1 MDASPLSCTEVTSQA
16 YQVIGTISVDST
28 GVYELADGGNLLGFN
43 DIGQGIMDLVISV
56 YEGEFDPLEP
66 AVNRVITI
74 DEGEGVAL
82 DAGTEYIL
90 VLQPYCENESGV
102 FAVVVRGP
110 GLISGPGFISAAR
123 TFGTHTAGDETANFP
138 GIGTH
143 VFDASAPYQAPAT
156 GLYHLGEIGLY
167 FNAGIRLFVYRG
179 SFNPEDT
186 ALNLV
191 DDVDFAGSLFLEA
204 NQDYVFV
211 AVDQDDLL
219 GAWQYLFF
227 PPGQVYFNASIRGAW
242 VTPGVEGAGIMVE
255 LGEETGVLFFAWFT
269 FPESA
274 QALAA
279 AREEWLTAATGGSQG
294 KTSVGSTDQ
303 RWLTAF
309 GAIPPQGNFM
319 SISYENTTGGAFDQT
334 SPIPTTNSAY
344 GTGTVELIGCSQME
358 VTYDLPG
365 GVSGSAQMYRIIPDG
380 ELECYRSTP
389 AGPVTP

>member
-1 MDASPLSCTEVTSQA
+1 MLARGEELNMRAAIVAEFGPLDGIRVEEVET
-16 YQVIGTISVDST
+16 
-28 GVYELADGGNLLGFN
+28 
-43 DIGQGIMDLVISV
+43 
-56 YEGEFDPLEP
+56 PEP
-66 AVNRVITI
+66 AADEILVRTTVAGVNF
-74 DEGEGVAL
+74 A
-82 DAGTEYIL
+82 DAGM
-90 VLQPYCENESGV
+90 VLGT
-102 FAVVVRGP
+102 
-110 GLISGPGFISAAR
+110 AR
-123 TFGTHTAGDETANFP
+123 RRE
-138 GIGTH
+138 
-143 VFDASAPYQAPAT
+143 
-156 GLYHLGEIGLY
+156 
-167 FNAGIRLFVYRG
+167 
-179 SFNPEDT
+179 
-186 ALNLV
+186 
-191 DDVDFAGSLFLEA
+191 
-204 NQDYVFV
+204 
-211 AVDQDDLL
+211 
-219 GAWQYLFF
+219 
-227 PPGQVYFNASIRGAW
+227 PPF
-242 VTPGVEGAGIMVE
+242 TPGVEGAGIMVE